1 MSAELPPHVTEIRIY
16 PVKGEP
22 GQALEQVDVEAGGL
36 AGDRRKRAALHLV
49 SVEEDVA
56 THPRANL
63 VVAAA
68 TAQLA
73 AAVGQRFLVGG
84 AEIYVTGKPS
94 GCPGVYAD
102 VVEPGS
108 IRVGDVLRLA
118 PVRGADAAPG
128 AGTVAGTVAGA
139 GETAAPPA

>member
-22 GQALEQVDVEAGGL
+22 GQVLEDVEVEAEGL
-36 AGDRRKRAALHLV
+36 AGDRRKKAALHLV

-63 VVAAA
+63 VVATPAGLLEA
-68 TAQLA
+68 S
-73 AAVGQRFLVGG
+73 VGQRLRIGE
-84 AEIYVTGKPS
+84 AEIHVTGKPS

-102 VVEPGS
+102 VVAPGS
-108 IRVGDVLRLA
+108 IRVGDVLLA
-118 PVRGADAAPG
+118 V
-128 AGTVAGTVAGA
+128 GA
-139 GETAAPPA
+139 GETAAPTA

>member
-22 GQALEQVDVEAGGL
+22 GQALQDVELEDGGL
-36 AGDRRKRAALHLV
+36 AGDRRKRAAVHLV

-56 THPRANL
+56 LHPRANL
-63 VVAAA
+63 VIATS
-68 TAQLA
+68 TAQLE
-73 AAVGQRFLVGG
+73 AAVGQRLVVGG

-102 VVEPGS
+102 VVRPGA
-108 IRVGDVLRLA
+108 IRVGDVLGAVREDLRGLA
-118 PVRGADAAPG
+118 
-128 AGTVAGTVAGA
+128 T